1 MQGYVKD
8 TNDAFSA
15 QAIAALGVCA
25 ERVPGVAEECLKS
38 LIKLSQSK
46 NGSLLVL
53 HRLANAPQKSSSP
66 SRFSFSARSSA
77 PRTSPPPSLARHL

>member
-46 NGSLLVL
+46 NGS
-53 HRLANAPQKSSSP
+53 
-66 SRFSFSARSSA
+66 
-77 PRTSPPPSLARHL
+77 